1 MKKTKKNKWKS
12 PRYRQLIMRRG
23 MVALFIFAMTLL
35 ITFKV
40 TGFFSSAKGNEPSYY
55 KYYYKYYT
63 SITIMPG
70 DSLSSLADA
79 HMDEH
84 FASSENFM
92 DEIKIVNGLED
103 DSLTA
108 GMNLIIPYYSSEFK

>member
-12 PRYRQLIMRRG
+12 PRYRQLIMRRV
-23 MVALFIFAMTLL
+23 MAALFVFALTILV
-35 ITFKV
+35 TFKV
-40 TGFFSSAKGNEPSYY
+40 TGFFSNAKGNEPN
-55 KYYYKYYT
+55 YYKYYT

-70 DSLSSLADA
+70 DSLSSLASV

-84 FASSENFM
+84 FESSQNFI
-92 DEIKIVNGLED
+92 EEVKIVNGLED

-108 GMNLIIPYYSSEFK
+108 GMNLVIPYYSSDFK